1 MFRAFH
7 ATYTEA
13 LANPFLRLKASHDT
27 TNDHSNLLTLGQS
40 KWRNFERRIDEV
52 SRAAGTIFPE
62 TGR

>member
-7 ATYTEA
+7 STYTEA

-27 TNDHSNLLTLGQS
+27 PNDHSNLLTLGS
-40 KWRNFERRIDEV
+40 HRWKMFERRIDEV